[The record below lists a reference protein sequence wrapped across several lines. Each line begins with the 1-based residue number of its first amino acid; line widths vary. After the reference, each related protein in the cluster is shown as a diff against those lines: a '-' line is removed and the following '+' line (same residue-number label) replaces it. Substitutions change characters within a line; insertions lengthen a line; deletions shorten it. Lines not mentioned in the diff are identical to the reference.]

1 VLVYEGIIGNEEVDE
16 VARVASSQKG
26 RLTALILERVREV
39 KGVIRLINQDRSD
52 DPNPFDSLGL
62 AS

>member
-26 RLTALILERVREV
+26 RLTALTLERVREV
-39 KGVIRLINQDRSD
+39 KGVIRLINRDRSD